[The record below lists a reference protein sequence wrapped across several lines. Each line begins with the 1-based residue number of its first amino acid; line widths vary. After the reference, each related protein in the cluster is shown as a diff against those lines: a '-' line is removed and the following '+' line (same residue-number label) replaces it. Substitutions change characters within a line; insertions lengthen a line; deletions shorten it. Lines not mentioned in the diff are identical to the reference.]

1 MTTTFLISET
11 VLRTYTD
18 INNNTD
24 TDLIKNAIRE
34 AQDIVLQST
43 IGTNLY
49 NKIISLVDAGTMS
62 DSGNSNYKFL
72 LDNYIQ
78 DFLIYAAYYYAL
90 DSIYLR
96 SRNNGLLQPNGGEN
110 SDSVDRTLYNQKRQ
124 VVQNKMEY
132 YNDMLTK
139 YLIEEQSLF
148 PELNNSDKL
157 YETRP
162 DYGTKYGMPF
172 AFRGATRNAAL
183 ANQYGIPVYDSNYP
197 QFAQNYFAYG
207 KTSNKPK

>member
-1 MTTTFLISET
+1 MTTTFLISEN

-24 TDLIKNAIRE
+24 TELLKNSIRE
-34 AQDIVLQST
+34 AQDILLQST

-49 NKIISLVDAGTMS
+49 QKIITLVDNGTIS
-62 DSGNSNYKFL
+62 DAGNSDYKYL
-72 LDNYIQ
+72 LDNYIT
-78 DFLIYAAYYYAL
+78 DYLIYAAYYYAL
-90 DSIYLR
+90 DTIYLR
-96 SRNNGLLQPNGGEN
+96 SRNNGLLQPDGGEN
-110 SDSVDRTLYNQKRQ
+110 SNAVDRTLYNQKRQ

-139 YLIEEQSLF
+139 YLVEEQTLF

-162 DYGTKYGMPF
+162 DYGTKYGQPF
-172 AFRGATRNAAL
+172 AFRHNARNAAY
-183 ANQYGIPVYDSNYP
+183 ANAYGIPVYDSNYP
-197 QFAQNYFAYG
+197 QFPQPYFGYG
-207 KTSNKPK
+207 RTSNKPK

>member
-1 MTTTFLISET
+1 MTNTFLISEN

-18 INNNTD
+18 INANTD

-34 AQDIVLQST
+34 SQDILLQST

-49 NKIISLVDAGTMS
+49 NKIISLIDDGTMS
-62 DSGNSNYKFL
+62 DSANTNYKYL

-78 DFLIYAAYYYAL
+78 DFLIYAAYWYAL
-90 DSIYLR
+90 DAIYLR
-96 SRNNGLLQPNGGEN
+96 SRNNGLLQPSGGEN

-139 YLIEEQSLF
+139 YLIEEQTLF

-172 AFRGATRNAAL
+172 AFRGATRNAAM
-183 ANQYGIPVYDSNYP
+183 ANAYGIPVYDSNYP
-197 QFAQNYFAYG
+197 QFPQPYFGYG